1 MGRFQWTRPPLAF
14 LLLPAAPSH
23 RGVLCLWTQPNLTA
37 SGHWHPCF
45 WARAVTSP
53 TLRHSLVLLLNTF
66 LLGKNSLTEK
76 RIHNP
81 RIGQTTPE
89 EPAGGCS
96 PLATQHGV
104 SSRSSCRPCRWHGA
118 CNLLRTQ
125 CNTATLLPSVRGW
138 CTLSI
143 PSRVTVF
150 LVIIKA
156 LPDSHWDLSV
166 SCHCFDNGSSNAP
179 VLKKGILLSLP
190 SLRPPWF
197 FALGMA
203 SSYS

>member
-1 MGRFQWTRPPLAF
+1 MGSAAAV
-14 LLLPAAPSH
+14 PADHAD
-23 RGVLCLWTQPNLTA
+23 GM
-37 SGHWHPCF
+37 
-45 WARAVTSP
+45 
-53 TLRHSLVLLLNTF
+53 
-66 LLGKNSLTEK
+66 
-76 RIHNP
+76 
-81 RIGQTTPE
+81 
-89 EPAGGCS
+89 EPAICF
-96 PLATQHGV
+96 AHM
-104 SSRSSCRPCRWHGA
+104 
-118 CNLLRTQ
+118 

-143 PSRVTVF
+143 PSIVTVF

-156 LPDSHWDLSV
+156 LPDSRWDLSV

-190 SLRPPWF
+190 SLRPSWF